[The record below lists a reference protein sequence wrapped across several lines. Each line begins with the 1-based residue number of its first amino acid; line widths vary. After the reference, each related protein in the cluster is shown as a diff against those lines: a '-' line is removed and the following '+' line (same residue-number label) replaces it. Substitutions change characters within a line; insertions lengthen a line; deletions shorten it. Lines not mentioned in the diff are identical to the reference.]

1 MNRHALRIIVMDVLY
16 QYLLLDSNPEELIS
30 DNLRYN
36 LPYRF
41 GKKDQDEK
49 QDIDL
54 INVVD
59 NQFTEKEEIA
69 YVVNVTSQAIN
80 NYDEYKKIISE
91 RLTNWSFD
99 RLGYLEQSILLLGLS
114 ELDLKT
120 APENSI
126 KDEAVELAKHYCDD
140 DAYKLINGV
149 LDKK

>member
-80 NYDEYKKIISE
+80 NYDEYKKIIES
-91 RLTNWSFD
+91 
-99 RLGYLEQSILLLGLS
+99 YMLS
-114 ELDLKT
+114 L
-120 APENSI
+120 PNPNNRI
-126 KDEAVELAKHYCDD
+126 KYPKF
-140 DAYKLINGV
+140 
-149 LDKK
+149 